1 MVLKVGWAPQS
12 LEWGWALFNSLHS
25 RSLGLLE
32 PWQHQPDPVPKDW
45 LLRFQEHSELARQLY
60 VKLRRVDKSGCK
72 KGWTPKDNKHTHG
85 WISIMLTEINQ
96 LQRTTYYLI
105 PHVRLSPT
113 PLLKVTDSSVCLNRG
128 RVKWRSESKKVQV
141 SSQSENVKMILD
153 NVHTC
158 LWHTWKP
165 TQLWWMN
172 HMVYKLE

>member
-25 RSLGLLE
+25 RSLGLLV

-45 LLRFQEHSELARQLY
+45 LLRCQEHCELARQLC

-72 KGWTPKDNKHTHG
+72 KGWTPKDNKHTRMDKHHVN
-85 WISIMLTEINQ
+85 W
-96 LQRTTYYLI
+96 TTYYLI

-128 RVKWRSESKKVQV
+128 RVKWRSQSKKVQV
-141 SSQSENVKMILD
+141 SSESENVKMILD
-153 NVHTC
+153 NVHTY